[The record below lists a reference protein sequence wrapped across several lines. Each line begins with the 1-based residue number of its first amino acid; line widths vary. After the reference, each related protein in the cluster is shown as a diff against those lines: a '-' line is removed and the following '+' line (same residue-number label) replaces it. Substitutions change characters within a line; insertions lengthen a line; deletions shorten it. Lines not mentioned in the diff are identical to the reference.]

1 MSEVAQEHRAVTSFD
16 LDGQWITPCS
26 CGLRF
31 TSNTPSLAYNRW
43 KKHAAE
49 TAPAPAALPETR
61 TPPPARVR
69 DCGCGCAEPLAARA
83 GGLFRSGHDA
93 RFKSIL
99 TSAHTA
105 AQQVRHP
112 ATGVESDPLD
122 VADWLDERRG
132 SGTFW
137 RDKVLAGHRPAP
149 ERKPRAIALQNA
161 GRLHGVARVDA
172 LMEAMATRRPVPGDL
187 GVVTLKSGQSYGAR
201 VLQRAGESALS
212 IQLLDGPRIS
222 EKIVVGDKTFAKVTT
237 R

>member
-1 MSEVAQEHRAVTSFD
+1 MSEVAQEHRAVESFD
-16 LDGQWITPCS
+16 LNGQWVTPCS

-49 TAPAPAALPETR
+49 ATPAAVQEETR

-99 TSAHTA
+99 TSAHAA

-149 ERKPRAIALQNA
+149 ERKPRAVALQAA

-187 GVVTLKSGQSYGAR
+187 GVVTLRSGQSYGAR
-201 VLQRAGESALS
+201 VLKRENEIALA
-212 IQLLDGPRIS
+212 IQLLEGPRIS
-222 EKIVVGDKTFAKVTT
+222 EKIVVKDVSFAKAVG